1 MILLVLVVVP
11 RNVLWFISLF
21 LGEWE
26 FREAQQD
33 EETQLPVERIGTKNS
48 RRDMFRAELRL
59 IEYPGNAPY
68 SVLFEGGK
76 GGLAIMHHDDFFY
89 KSCIAE
95 NIFNQLHAQK
105 VSKYTKLIL

>member
-1 MILLVLVVVP
+1 
-11 RNVLWFISLF
+11 
-21 LGEWE
+21 
-26 FREAQQD
+26 
-33 EETQLPVERIGTKNS
+33 
-48 RRDMFRAELRL
+48 MFRAELRL

-76 GGLAIMHHDDFFY
+76 GGLVIMHHGDFFY